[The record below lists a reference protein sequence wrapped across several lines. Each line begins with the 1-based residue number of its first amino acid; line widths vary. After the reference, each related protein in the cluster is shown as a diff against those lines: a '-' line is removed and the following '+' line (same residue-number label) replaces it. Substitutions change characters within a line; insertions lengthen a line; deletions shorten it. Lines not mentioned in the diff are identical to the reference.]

1 MLRRRGGNEACS
13 RYQRHAEAPGRP
25 LEALEA
31 SVTGDLDMLH
41 LKLRLKAD
49 KDAEEQ
55 AKLEV
60 PPLHAMLAFP
70 MQQKRSRVAG

>member
-1 MLRRRGGNEACS
+1 M
-13 RYQRHAEAPGRP
+13 RHAAVTKDMQELQEDHSRQD
-25 LEALEA
+25 LEA